1 MKEKYPNTYINLY
14 ICNVQQFVHLVDYFH
29 TWGDADI
36 SHDPKLKITNGEFWN
51 TKKLIIGISK
61 IYIKLKKLYKMVFAR
76 KDYQQT
82 KSRILLK
89 KPVLK
94 IKKKRNWIWNSREF
108 WPQAC

>member
-1 MKEKYPNTYINLY
+1 MYNNSCTQLITSIHEEMQIFLMN
-14 ICNVQQFVHLVDYFH
+14 
-29 TWGDADI
+29 
-36 SHDPKLKITNGEFWN
+36 PKLKITNGEFWN

-61 IYIKLKKLYKMVFAR
+61 IYIKLKKLNKMVFAR

-94 IKKKRNWIWNSREF
+94 IKKKRN
-108 WPQAC
+108 